1 MAVRD
6 VTTTIDS
13 EKYQLL
19 KDNGIKISEV
29 LNDAVD
35 GYLQGFD
42 GYYTKPVI
50 DLHAALS
57 EQIAARETV
66 EARLE
71 VYEGRLAAINTKI
84 EKLEE
89 ELKLTE
95 QHARESAQSS
105 RVTQLLRDINQAI
118 MYNDYK
124 VPDIELVVKKQ
135 LKEIKQ
141 LQPEFSL
148 EKQIETMK
156 KFSS

>member
-1 MAVRD
+1 MSKVKI
-6 VTTTIDS
+6 TTNLDE
-13 EKYQLL
+13 EKYQSL
-19 KDNGIKISEV
+19 KDSGVAVSEI

-135 LKEIKQ
+135 LTEIKQ

>member
-1 MAVRD
+1 MVKKKILATVD
-6 VTTTIDS
+6 EDKHKLLQENGVVMS
-13 EKYQLL
+13 EL
-19 KDNGIKISEV
+19 I
-29 LNDAVD
+29 NDAMD